1 MTTIHGQERGE
12 AAAHDHRGL
21 DVLGFD
27 ECLRRVTSTPIG
39 RIAFR
44 DGADMVILPVN
55 HVVDGTMIA
64 FRARWDSRLASSV
77 SEHPIA
83 FEVDHYDT
91 STHTGWSVLVKGT
104 AETIYD
110 ETECQRLEGLLKV
123 PWTGRPESS
132 FWTSIRP
139 DEVSG
144 RELGVDRGA
153 CGCC

>member
-21 DVLGFD
+21 DVLDFE
-27 ECLRRVTSTPIG
+27 ECLHRIASTPIG

-55 HVVDGTMIA
+55 HVVDGVTVA
-64 FRARWDSRLASSV
+64 FRTRWDSRLASSA

-91 STHTGWSVLVKGT
+91 TTHTGWSVLVKGT
-104 AETIYD
+104 ATTVYD
-110 ETECQRLEGLLKV
+110 EPACQRLEELLGV
-123 PWTGRPESS
+123 PWAGPQEDS
-132 FWTSIRP
+132 FWTSIRA

-144 RELGVDRGA
+144 RELGVGRGA